1 MKKEY
6 FNIPNLMGYFRILMI
21 PVFLVTYYRADT
33 PKEFGISI
41 LILAIT
47 FLTDFFDGKIAR
59 KFNMITEFGKALD
72 PFADKLM
79 QGALTIAVTFHHSLM
94 KLFLVV
100 LIIKEFYMGIMGLYL
115 TRKKKIVIN
124 GAKWYGKVCTGIFDI
139 GIFFL
144 LLFPKMPVQTSN
156 IIVVIMLIAAILTLL
171 KYIQFH
177 RSLMKA

>member
-33 PKEFGISI
+33 PKEFGIS
-41 LILAIT
+41 LLVLAIT

-59 KFNMITEFGKALD
+59 KFNMVTEFGKTLD
-72 PFADKLM
+72 PFADKLT

-94 KLFLVV
+94 RLFLVV
-100 LIIKEFYMGIMGLYL
+100 LVIKEFYMGIMGYYL

-124 GAKWYGKVCTGIFDI
+124 GAEWYGKVCTGIFDI
-139 GIFFL
+139 GIFLL
-144 LLFPKMPVQTSN
+144 LLFPEMPEQKSN
-156 IIVVIMLIAAILTLL
+156 IIVIIMLAAGVLTLL
-171 KYIQFH
+171 RYIQFH
-177 RSLMKA
+177 RQLLKA